1 MLSAVLLVAVGV
13 RAQEPALPE
22 PTQGAAVEVVTP
34 VAEKPAAALGVAE
47 RKAELQELRRRI
59 AILKGRL
66 DASSRREADLK
77 AQLESADLDLQI
89 QTAERRVLELKKAE
103 TEREAARASSER
115 DAAQKEVG
123 GLREDLAV
131 RLSALY
137 RMGRLGYL
145 RPLAAA
151 DSGQSFLAGIRI
163 LSHLAGRDAALLERY
178 ETAVTTLGGREQD
191 LTDRRKELAALT
203 VESRKKEAAL
213 LAARSRKAVL
223 LARLEETSHA
233 EKQQVTKLEDKSER
247 LGALLD
253 LLEGKGRALAPGAA
267 SIRKY
272 RGALDWPLKSRVAV
286 PFGRIANPRFPK
298 TFLRSSGWTLDAP
311 PGTAVHAIFSG
322 DVVYAQ
328 WLKGYGNLV
337 VVDHGDGVFTLYG
350 RLATGTI
357 ARGERV
363 ALGDRVGALGESPE
377 DEVAGLYFEIRDA
390 RASVDPALW
399 LR

>member
-1 MLSAVLLVAVGV
+1 M
-13 RAQEPALPE
+13 
-22 PTQGAAVEVVTP
+22 
-34 VAEKPAAALGVAE
+34 
-47 RKAELQELRRRI
+47 
-59 AILKGRL
+59 
-66 DASSRREADLK
+66 
-77 AQLESADLDLQI
+77 
-89 QTAERRVLELKKAE
+89 LELKKAE
-103 TEREAARASSER
+103 TEREAAHASTER
-115 DAAQKEVG
+115 DAAQKEVA
-123 GLREDLAV
+123 GLRENLAV

-163 LSHLAGRDAALLERY
+163 LSHLAGRDAVLLERY
-178 ETAVTTLGGREQD
+178 ETAVTTLGSRELD
-191 LTDRRKELAALT
+191 LTDRRKELLALT
-203 VESRKKEAAL
+203 AESRKKEAAL
-213 LAARSRKAVL
+213 LTARTRKAAL
-223 LARLEETSHA
+223 LAQLEATA
-233 EKQQVTKLEDKSER
+233 QVAQQQVTKLEDKTER
-247 LGALLD
+247 LGALLE
-253 LLEGKGRALAPGAA
+253 LLEGKGRVLAPGAA

-272 RGALDWPLKSRVAV
+272 RGALDWPLKGRVAV

-311 PGTAVHAIFSG
+311 SGSPVRAIFSG

-357 ARGERV
+357 ARGDRV
-363 ALGDRVGALGESPE
+363 AIGDRVGVLGESPE

>member
-1 MLSAVLLVAVGV
+1 MVLLVAAGV
-13 RAQEPALPE
+13 RAQEPAVPE
-22 PTQGAAVEVVTP
+22 AT
-34 VAEKPAAALGVAE
+34 PAAAVDVATPVPERPAASLGVSE

-59 AILKGRL
+59 ASLRGRL

-77 AQLESADLDLQI
+77 AQLESADLDIQI

-103 TEREAARASSER
+103 TEREAAHASSDR
-115 DAAQKEVG
+115 DVAQKEVVS
-123 GLREDLAV
+123 LRADLAV

-151 DSGQSFLAGIRI
+151 DSGQSFLAGLRI

-191 LTDRRKELAALT
+191 LSDRRRELAALT
-203 VESRKKEAAL
+203 AESRKKETAL

-223 LARLEETSHA
+223 LARLEATAHV
-233 EKQQVTKLEDKSER
+233 EKQQVTRLEDKSER
-247 LGALLD
+247 LGALLE

-272 RGALDWPLKSRVAV
+272 RGALDWPLKGRVAV
-286 PFGRIANPRFPK
+286 PFGRIANPKFPK

-311 PGTAVHAIFSG
+311 PGTPVRAIFSG

-337 VVDHGDGVFTLYG
+337 VADHGDGVFTLYG
-350 RLATGTI
+350 RLATGTA

-363 ALGDRVGALGESPE
+363 AIGDRVGTLGESPE

>member
-1 MLSAVLLVAVGV
+1 MPTAAAEAVVATSV
-13 RAQEPALPE
+13 P
-22 PTQGAAVEVVTP
+22 
-34 VAEKPAAALGVAE
+34 EKPAASLGVAE
-47 RKAELQELRRRI
+47 RKAELQELKRRI
-59 AILKGRL
+59 AGLRGRL

-77 AQLESADLDLQI
+77 VQLESAELDLQI

-103 TEREAARASSER
+103 TEREAAHASSER

-151 DSGQSFLAGIRI
+151 DSGQSFLAGLRI

-178 ETAVTTLGGREQD
+178 ETAMTTLGGREQD
-191 LTDRRKELAALT
+191 LSDRRKELAALT
-203 VESRKKEAAL
+203 AESRKKETAL
-213 LAARSRKAVL
+213 LAARSRKAAL
-223 LARLEETSHA
+223 LEQLEETAHA

-247 LGALLD
+247 LGALLE

-286 PFGRIANPRFPK
+286 PFGRIANPKFPK

-311 PGTAVHAIFSG
+311 PGTPVRAIFSG

-363 ALGDRVGALGESPE
+363 AIGDQVGALGESPE

>member
-1 MLSAVLLVAVGV
+1 VSLLVAAGAF
-13 RAQEPALPE
+13 AQDPAPPESAPATPAAEAPLPE
-22 PTQGAAVEVVTP
+22 SS
-34 VAEKPAAALGVAE
+34 EKPAASLGVAE
-47 RKAELQELRRRI
+47 RRAELVELKRRI
-59 AILKGRL
+59 ASLRGRL

-77 AQLESADLDLQI
+77 AQLESADLDLQL
-89 QTAERRVLELKKAE
+89 QTAERRLLELKKAE

-131 RLSALY
+131 RLAALY

-151 DSGQSFLAGIRI
+151 DSGQSFLAGLRV

-178 ETAVTTLGGREQD
+178 QTAVTTLGGREQD
-191 LTDRRKELAALT
+191 LSDRRKELLGLAT
-203 VESRKKEAAL
+203 ESRRKETAL
-213 LAARSRKAVL
+213 LSARSRKAAL
-223 LARLEETSHA
+223 LAQLEATAHV
-233 EKQQVTKLEDKSER
+233 EKQQVTRLEDKSER
-247 LGALLD
+247 LAALLD
-253 LLEGKGRALAPGAA
+253 LLEGRGRALAPGAT

-272 RGALDWPLKSRVAV
+272 RGALDWPLRGRVAV

-298 TFLRSSGWTLDAP
+298 TFLRSSGWTLDAT
-311 PGTAVHAIFSG
+311 PGTPVRAIFSG

-363 ALGDRVGALGESPE
+363 AIADRVGSLGESPE

>member
-1 MLSAVLLVAVGV
+1 MLPGATPAASAEAAAPV
-13 RAQEPALPE
+13 PE
-22 PTQGAAVEVVTP
+22 PER
-34 VAEKPAAALGVAE
+34 PAASLGVAE
-47 RKAELQELRRRI
+47 RKAELSELRRRI
-59 AILKGRL
+59 AGLRMRL
-66 DASSRREADLK
+66 DVSKRREADLR

-89 QTAERRVLELKKAE
+89 QTAERRVLELKKAD

-115 DAAQKEVG
+115 DAARNEVG
-123 GLREDLAV
+123 GLKDDLGV
-131 RLSALY
+131 RLAALY

-151 DSGQSFLAGIRI
+151 DSGQSFLAGLRI
-163 LSHLAGRDAALLERY
+163 LTHLARRDAALLERY
-178 ETAVTTLGGREQD
+178 ETTVATLGGRERE
-191 LTDRRKELAALT
+191 LSDRRKDLAELAA
-203 VESRKKEAAL
+203 ESRKKETAL

-223 LARLEETSHA
+223 LAQLEQTSQVA
-233 EKQQVTKLEDKSER
+233 KVQVTRLEDKSER
-247 LGALLD
+247 LAALLE
-253 LLEGKGRALAPGAA
+253 LLEGQGRALAPGAA

-272 RGALDWPLKSRVAV
+272 RGALDWPLKGKVAV
-286 PFGRIANPRFPK
+286 PYGRIANPKFPK

-311 PGTAVHAIFSG
+311 PGTAVRTIFSG
-322 DVVYAQ
+322 EIVYAQ

-350 RLATGTI
+350 RLVTGTI

-363 ALGDRVGALGESPE
+363 AIGDPVGVLGESPE

>member
-1 MLSAVLLVAVGV
+1 MAARPCACNV
-13 RAQEPALPE
+13 RTALPE
-22 PTQGAAVEVVTP
+22 PSPAAAVDVVTP
-34 VAEKPAAALGVAE
+34 VAGKLEAPLGVAE

-59 AILKGRL
+59 ASLRGRL

-89 QTAERRVLELKKAE
+89 QTAERRVLDLKKAE
-103 TEREAARASSER
+103 AGREAAQASAGR
-115 DAAQKEVG
+115 DAAQKEVA

-191 LTDRRKELAALT
+191 LSDRRKELAVLAA
-203 VESRKKEAAL
+203 ESRKKETAL
-213 LAARSRKAVL
+213 VAARSRKAVL
-223 LARLEETSHA
+223 LAQLEVTAHA

-247 LGALLD
+247 LGALLE

-286 PFGRIANPRFPK
+286 PFGRIANPKFPK
-298 TFLRSSGWTLDAP
+298 TFLRSSGWTLDAS
-311 PGTAVHAIFSG
+311 PGTAVRAIFSG

-363 ALGDRVGALGESPE
+363 AIGDRVGALGESPE

>member
-1 MLSAVLLVAVGV
+1 MVLLVAAGV
-13 RAQEPALPE
+13 RAQEPAVPE
-22 PTQGAAVEVVTP
+22 AT
-34 VAEKPAAALGVAE
+34 PAAAVDVATPVPERPAASLGVSE

-59 AILKGRL
+59 ATLRGRL

-77 AQLESADLDLQI
+77 AQLESADLDIQI

-103 TEREAARASSER
+103 TEREAAHASSER
-115 DAAQKEVG
+115 DVAQKEVVS
-123 GLREDLAV
+123 LRADLAV

-151 DSGQSFLAGIRI
+151 DSGQSFLAGLRI

-191 LTDRRKELAALT
+191 LSDRRRELAALT
-203 VESRKKEAAL
+203 AESRKKETAL

-223 LARLEETSHA
+223 LSQLEATAHV
-233 EKQQVTKLEDKSER
+233 EKQQVTRLEDKSER
-247 LGALLD
+247 LGALLE

-272 RGALDWPLKSRVAV
+272 RGALDWPLKGRVAV
-286 PFGRIANPRFPK
+286 PFGRIANPKFPK

-311 PGTAVHAIFSG
+311 PGTPVRAIFSG

-337 VVDHGDGVFTLYG
+337 VADHGDGVFTLYG
-350 RLATGTI
+350 RLATGTA

-363 ALGDRVGALGESPE
+363 AIGDRVGTLGESPE

>member
-1 MLSAVLLVAVGV
+1 M
-13 RAQEPALPE
+13 
-22 PTQGAAVEVVTP
+22 VTP
-34 VAEKPAAALGVAE
+34 VPEKPAASLGVAE
-47 RKAELQELRRRI
+47 RKAELQELKRRI
-59 AILKGRL
+59 ASLRGRL

-77 AQLESADLDLQI
+77 AQIETADLDLQI

-103 TEREAARASSER
+103 TEREAAHATFER
-115 DAAQKEVG
+115 DSAQKEVG
-123 GLREDLAV
+123 GLREDLAI

-151 DSGQSFLAGIRI
+151 DSGQSFLAGLRI
-163 LSHLAGRDAALLERY
+163 LSHLAGRDAALLEHY

-191 LTDRRKELAALT
+191 LSDRRKELAALT
-203 VESRKKEAAL
+203 AESRKKETVL
-213 LAARSRKAVL
+213 LAARSRKAAL
-223 LARLEETSHA
+223 LAQLEETAHA
-233 EKQQVTKLEDKSER
+233 AKQQVTKLEDKSER
-247 LGALLD
+247 LGALLE

-286 PFGRIANPRFPK
+286 PFGRIANPRFPR

-311 PGTAVHAIFSG
+311 PGTPVRAIFSG

-363 ALGDRVGALGESPE
+363 AIGDRIGVLGDSPE

-390 RASVDPALW
+390 RASADPALW

>member
-1 MLSAVLLVAVGV
+1 VLLLFAAAA
-13 RAQEPALPE
+13 RAQEE
-22 PTQGAAVEVVTP
+22 TP
-34 VAEKPAAALGVAE
+34 LPAAPAPETATPATDRPAASLGVAE

-59 AILKGRL
+59 ASLRGRL

-77 AQLESADLDLQI
+77 VQLETADLDLQI

-103 TEREAARASSER
+103 TEREAAHASSDR

-123 GLREDLAV
+123 GLRDDLAV

-163 LSHLAGRDAALLERY
+163 LSHLAGRDAALLDRY

-191 LTDRRKELAALT
+191 LSDRRKELAALT
-203 VESRKKEAAL
+203 TESRKKETTL
-213 LAARSRKAVL
+213 LAARSRKAAL
-223 LARLEETSHA
+223 LAQLEETAHA

-247 LGALLD
+247 LGALLE

-311 PGTAVHAIFSG
+311 PGTPVRAIFSG

-337 VVDHGDGVFTLYG
+337 VVDHGDGVFSLYG

-363 ALGDRVGALGESPE
+363 AIGDRVGALGESPE

>member
-1 MLSAVLLVAVGV
+1 M
-13 RAQEPALPE
+13 
-22 PTQGAAVEVVTP
+22 VTP
-34 VAEKPAAALGVAE
+34 VAGKLEAPLGVAE

-59 AILKGRL
+59 ASLKGRL

-89 QTAERRVLELKKAE
+89 QTAERRVLDLKKAE
-103 TEREAARASSER
+103 AGREAAQASAGR
-115 DAAQKEVG
+115 DAAQKEVA

-191 LTDRRKELAALT
+191 LSDRRKELVVLAA
-203 VESRKKEAAL
+203 ESRKKETAL
-213 LAARSRKAVL
+213 VAARSRKAVL
-223 LARLEETSHA
+223 LAQLEVTAHA

-247 LGALLD
+247 LGALLE

-286 PFGRIANPRFPK
+286 PFGRIANPKFPK
-298 TFLRSSGWTLDAP
+298 TFLRSSGWTLDAS
-311 PGTAVHAIFSG
+311 PGTAVRAIFSG

-363 ALGDRVGALGESPE
+363 AIGDRVGALGESPE

>member
-1 MLSAVLLVAVGV
+1 MS
-13 RAQEPALPE
+13 
-22 PTQGAAVEVVTP
+22 
-34 VAEKPAAALGVAE
+34 LGVAE
-47 RKAELQELRRRI
+47 RKAELAELRRRI
-59 AILKGRL
+59 AGLRARL
-66 DASSRREADLK
+66 DVSTRRAADLK
-77 AQLESADLDLQI
+77 AQMETAELDLQI
-89 QTAERRVLELKKAE
+89 QTAERRVLELKKAD
-103 TEREAARASSER
+103 TEREAARASSEL
-115 DAAQKEVG
+115 DTAQKEVG
-123 GLREDLAV
+123 TLREDLEV
-131 RLSALY
+131 RLAALY

-151 DSGQSFLAGIRI
+151 DSGQSFLAGLRI
-163 LSHLAGRDAALLERY
+163 LTHLARRDAALLEHY
-178 ETAVTTLGGREQD
+178 ETAVTTLGEREQD
-191 LTDRRKELAALT
+191 LSDRRKELAALAA
-203 VESRKKEAAL
+203 ESRKKETAL
-213 LAARSRKAVL
+213 LAARGRRAAL
-223 LARLEETSHA
+223 LAQLEETSQA
-233 EKQQVTKLEDKSER
+233 AKVQVSKLEDKSER
-247 LGALLD
+247 LAALLE

-272 RGALDWPLKSRVAV
+272 RGALDWPLKGKVAV

-357 ARGERV
+357 ARGER
-363 ALGDRVGALGESPE
+363 AAIGDRVGVLGESPE
-377 DEVAGLYFEIRDA
+377 DDVAGLYFEIRDA

>member
-1 MLSAVLLVAVGV
+1 MVLLVAAGV
-13 RAQEPALPE
+13 RAQEPAVPE
-22 PTQGAAVEVVTP
+22 PT
-34 VAEKPAAALGVAE
+34 PAAAADAATPMPERPAASLGVSE

-59 AILKGRL
+59 ASLRGRL

-77 AQLESADLDLQI
+77 AQLESADLDIQI

-103 TEREAARASSER
+103 TEREAAHASSDR
-115 DAAQKEVG
+115 DVAQKEVVS
-123 GLREDLAV
+123 LREDLAV

-151 DSGQSFLAGIRI
+151 DSGQSFLAGLRV
-163 LSHLAGRDAALLERY
+163 LSHLAGRDAALLDRY

-191 LTDRRKELAALT
+191 LSDRRREFAALT
-203 VESRKKEAAL
+203 AESRKKEAAL

-223 LARLEETSHA
+223 LARLEATAHV

-247 LGALLD
+247 LGALLE

-272 RGALDWPLKSRVAV
+272 RGALDWPLKGRVAV
-286 PFGRIANPRFPK
+286 PFGRIANPKFPK

-311 PGTAVHAIFSG
+311 PGTSVHAIFSG

-337 VVDHGDGVFTLYG
+337 VADHGDGVFTLYG
-350 RLATGTI
+350 RLATGTA

-363 ALGDRVGALGESPE
+363 AIGDRVGTLGESPE